1 MFILKLFVRL
11 LLLPLL
17 LVKWLI
23 GGVLF
28 LVLGPILLL
37 VGLLI
42 AVVVGAALFVPLL
55 PLIALAFLVWVLL
68 HLSRDGSRVL
78 GF

>member
-1 MFILKLFVRL
+1 
-11 LLLPLL
+11 
-17 LVKWLI
+17 
-23 GGVLF
+23 VLF